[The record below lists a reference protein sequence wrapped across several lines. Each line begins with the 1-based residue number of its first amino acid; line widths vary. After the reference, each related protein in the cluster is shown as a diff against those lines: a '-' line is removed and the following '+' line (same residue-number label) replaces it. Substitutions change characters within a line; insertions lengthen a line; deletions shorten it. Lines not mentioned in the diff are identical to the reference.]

1 MSDVSLGSVEPGGEP
16 GRVVTTDFRTAG
28 FLHGRGVPFKGA
40 SQNDAC
46 ASNDA
51 GEAVF
56 TFEGDAASL
65 QALVGAY
72 PGSPEA
78 RYDTGCRMMNGFL
91 RALGTRKRGR

>member
-1 MSDVSLGSVEPGGEP
+1 VSDVSLGSVEPGGEP

-40 SQNDAC
+40 SQ
-46 ASNDA
+46 NDA